1 MATLQLTAS
10 TLAVTPAAGQLEF
23 DGHFYATDSANVR
36 GKLNRLIQNTSQ
48 ATTSGTFK
56 DFTSIPN
63 WVKRITVMFQGVS
76 TSGTSPLRVQLGSG
90 TITTTGYAGGMI
102 TYNTNSL
109 EGATV
114 TNGFPVDIANAGSAA
129 TTARHGTVTIT
140 NLSGNTYVS
149 TSVIGFSP
157 GGLIGAH
164 GGSSVT
170 LASVLD
176 TIRITSVNGTDTFDA
191 GSINI
196 IYEG

>member
-90 TITTTGYAGGMI
+90 TITTTGYVVSGNNMYA
-102 TYNTNSL
+102 TNQYQ
-109 EGATV
+109 T
-114 TNGFPVDIANAGSAA
+114 SAA
-129 TTARHGTVTIT
+129 TTGFAIT
-140 NLSGNTYVS
+140 DGSAGDFRTGHLVLTNMSGNTWIGSGSFSGGNGNCMYVQ
-149 TSVIGFSP
+149 
-157 GGLIGAH
+157 GLI
-164 GGSSVT
+164 T

-176 TIRITSVNGTDTFDA
+176 TIRITTVNGTDTFDA
-191 GSINI
+191 GSVNI
-196 IYEG
+196 LYEG

>member
-23 DGHFYATDSANVR
+23 DGHFYATDSGNIRAKV
-36 GKLNRLIQNTSQ
+36 NRLIQTTAQ
-48 ATTSGTFK
+48 ATTSGTSI

-76 TSGTSPLRVQLGSG
+76 TSGTSPLRVQIGSG
-90 TITTTGYAGGMI
+90 TVTTTGYAGGMI

-114 TNGFPVDIANAGSAA
+114 TNGFPVDIANAGSSA

-140 NLSGNTYVS
+140 NISGNSFVS

-170 LASVLD
+170 LASALD
-176 TIRITSVNGTDTFDA
+176 RVRITTVNGTDTFDG
-191 GSINI
+191 GSVNI
-196 IYEG
+196 LYEG